1 MNVERTGK
9 HYFSYVH
16 DDIKLI
22 TNESFGLRVVL
33 DQARVEVCYHWH
45 RENGR
50 RRLRQEYCVIQ
61 PATTDILSRQTI
73 VYQKYFQRAWLL
85 WIRLWSIFVFLRPPP
100 PQLAYNVCPFGRGGG
115 GLYPTNGEARSHF
128 YIPGISRGRE
138 ETDDSEKMYINYGSF
153 RKISWDIWK
162 KLLNTWK
169 GKCFLMYKR
178 CFCFILKIRF
188 WHDEHLQ
195 HAKNISKKTTCLSN
209 KRRIFLF

>member
-1 MNVERTGK
+1 MLSLAQGKWEETVTTGILC
-9 HYFSYVH
+9 HSTSYHRYPLTTNNCLSEVFPKSLTPLNTPMV
-16 DDIKLI
+16 DICI
-22 TNESFGLRVVL
+22 S
-33 DQARVEVCYHWH
+33 
-45 RENGR
+45 
-50 RRLRQEYCVIQ
+50 
-61 PATTDILSRQTI
+61 S
-73 VYQKYFQRAWLL
+73 
-85 WIRLWSIFVFLRPPP
+85 PPP
-100 PQLAYNVCPFGRGGG
+100 PQLAYNVCPFGRGG

>member
-1 MNVERTGK
+1 MGGDGYDRNIVSFNQLPPISSHDKQLFIRSISKELDSSEYAYGRYL
-9 HYFSYVH
+9 YF
-16 DDIKLI
+16 
-22 TNESFGLRVVL
+22 F
-33 DQARVEVCYHWH
+33 A
-45 RENGR
+45 
-50 RRLRQEYCVIQ
+50 
-61 PATTDILSRQTI
+61 
-73 VYQKYFQRAWLL
+73 
-85 WIRLWSIFVFLRPPP
+85 PP
-100 PQLAYNVCPFGRGGG
+100 PQLAYNVCPFGRGG